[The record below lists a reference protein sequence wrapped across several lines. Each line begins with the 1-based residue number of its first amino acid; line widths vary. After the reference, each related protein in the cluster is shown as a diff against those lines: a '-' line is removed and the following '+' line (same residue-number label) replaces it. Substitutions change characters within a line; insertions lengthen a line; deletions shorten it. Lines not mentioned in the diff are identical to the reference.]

1 MQFIQKYGLPPNPT
15 YLVTFASAKPY
26 PCPVAESTADFYAHP
41 TAVLD
46 AGCRVGAGSRIWHF
60 CHLAAGAVLGEN
72 CTLGQN
78 VFVAD
83 GVTLGRNV
91 KVQNNVSLYG
101 GVVCEDDV
109 FLGPSVVFTNVKNP
123 RSAVPRRGA
132 DHYQPTYLERGV
144 SIGANATLV
153 CGIRLGRYAFVG
165 AGSVVTRDVP
175 AYGLVYGAPA
185 RHQGWM
191 STAGHR
197 LRFDSVGRATCPESG
212 EVYQLSVDKEVVTV
226 SS

>member
-1 MQFIQKYGLPPNPT
+1 
-15 YLVTFASAKPY
+15 
-26 PCPVAESTADFYAHP
+26 VAESTADFYAHP

-60 CHLAAGAVLGEN
+60 CHLAAGAVLGEK
-72 CTLGQN
+72 CSLGQN

-91 KVQNNVSLYG
+91 KVQNNVSLYA

-123 RSAVPRRGA
+123 RSAVPRRGT
-132 DHYQPTYLERGV
+132 DYYQPTYLERGV

-153 CGIRLGRYAFVG
+153 CGVRLGRYAFVG
-165 AGSVVTRDVP
+165 AGSVVTKDVP
-175 AYGLVYGAPA
+175 AYALVYGAPA
-185 RHQGWM
+185 RQQGWI

-197 LRFDSVGRATCPESG
+197 LAFDAAGRATCPESG
-212 EVYQLSVDKEVVTV
+212 EVYQLSPDKKLV
-226 SS
+226 SLMSQANVSVSVHS

>member
-1 MQFIQKYGLPPNPT
+1 
-15 YLVTFASAKPY
+15 
-26 PCPVAESTADFYAHP
+26 VAESTADFYAHP

-60 CHLAAGAVLGEN
+60 CHLAAGAVLGEK
-72 CTLGQN
+72 CSLGQN

-91 KVQNNVSLYG
+91 KVQNNVSLYA

-132 DHYQPTYLERGV
+132 DYYQPTYLERGV

-153 CGIRLGRYAFVG
+153 CGVRLGRYAFVG
-165 AGSVVTRDVP
+165 AGSVVTKDVP
-175 AYGLVYGAPA
+175 AYALVYGAPA
-185 RHQGWM
+185 RQQGWM

-197 LRFDSVGRATCPESG
+197 LAFDAAGRATCPESG
-212 EVYQLSVDKEVVTV
+212 EVYQLSPDKKLV
-226 SS
+226 SLMSQANVSVSVHS